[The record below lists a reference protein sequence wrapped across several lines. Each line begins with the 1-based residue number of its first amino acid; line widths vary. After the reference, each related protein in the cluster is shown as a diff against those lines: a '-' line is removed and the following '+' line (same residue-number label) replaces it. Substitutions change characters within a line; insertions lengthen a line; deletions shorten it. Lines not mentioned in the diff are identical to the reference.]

1 MKKKTFGRIAAASL
15 AAMTAVSAMSVTT
28 SALEIGNNNTTVSGY
43 LYPLTIT
50 TSGSGSIGGMP
61 TPGTS
66 VTYYYTTDAMRDT
79 AISKLTENQTSSK
92 GTAIDVTTRYNNGS
106 TVYVGTDGKVSN
118 VSSEVVGGT
127 SFTVRGTS
135 SVNPGYPSYG
145 YSYQYASSS
154 NNVYLGG
161 DGYWYPNVS
170 SLRSAGTTL
179 VQTVKVPAG
188 QTYADRKSQS
198 VTGYVYF
205 DRTNGTYVSDI
216 PTDTSRYI
224 QILGSTSSYDDYW
237 YDDDY
242 YRGDYGTYDVYKVNG
257 RYYPTLSSALSA
269 ADGSYARITKIYDY
283 SKPQTNYFSHTTG
296 RYYRTYSEALRAS
309 GNSSSN
315 VYTFSYYSS
324 NYYDD
329 LYGYDNV
336 DYYYWLLRQG
346 NSDSTSSSKN
356 NDTTTASVGNRKGW
370 TAVSKYLSSLRS
382 GSSVSVSMNT
392 ETSIP
397 SSVTSALKGK
407 NVTAKFVLS
416 NGVVF
421 TINGKDISTTSSI
434 DIDTAYNTN
443 MVPTKLVKAAY
454 KKNKAVSNA
463 QITISGGS
471 FGAEADVTVKFATK
485 RAGCTAKLYRYNP
498 SKETLSLVDTAK
510 VQSNGKC
517 TFGDVDKG
525 GNFVII
531 LC

>member
-1 MKKKTFGRIAAASL
+1 MKKKTLGRIAAVSL
-15 AAMTAVSAMSVTT
+15 AAMTAVSAISVTA
-28 SALEIGNNNTTVSGY
+28 SAMIGNNGIASGSVYQVVITTPGSTGSNGVTTPATTETVYYTSAETANAAISALTGTGKTASSTETTVNAAFGNGVTIYVDASGK
-43 LYPLTIT
+43 IT
-50 TSGSGSIGGMP
+50 RNGTSGTKYVTS
-61 TPGTS
+61 GTS
-66 VTYYYTTDAMRDT
+66 NP
-79 AISKLTENQTSSK
+79 S
-92 GTAIDVTTRYNNGS
+92 
-106 TVYVGTDGKVSN
+106 
-118 VSSEVVGGT
+118 
-127 SFTVRGTS
+127 
-135 SVNPGYPSYG
+135 NPGYPSYG
-145 YSYQYASSS
+145 SSYQYASSS

-161 DGYWYPNVS
+161 DGYWYPNIS

-205 DRTNGTYVSDI
+205 DRSNGTYISDI
-216 PTDTSRYI
+216 PTDTTRYI

-237 YDDDY
+237 YDDD

-269 ADGSYARITKIYDY
+269 AGGSYARITKIYDY

-296 RYYRTYSEALRAS
+296 RYYRTYAEALRAS

-336 DYYYWLLRQG
+336 DYLYWLLRQG

>member
-15 AAMTAVSAMSVTT
+15 AAMTAVSAMSITASADIGYDANNRINGTIYQVTT
-28 SALEIGNNNTTVSGY
+28 TAGGGTDANGVPIKPTTV
-43 LYPLTIT
+43 T
-50 TSGSGSIGGMP
+50 
-61 TPGTS
+61 
-66 VTYYYTTDAMRDT
+66 TYYISQSMIPAGQT
-79 AISKLTENQTSSK
+79 ATNIVNVTSAFGF
-92 GTAIDVTTRYNNGS
+92 GT
-106 TVYVGTDGKVSN
+106 TVYVKDGVISTTASDGATKLITTT
-118 VSSEVVGGT
+118 GGQT
-127 SFTVRGTS
+127 TT
-135 SVNPGYPSYG
+135 PGYPSYG

-296 RYYRTYSEALRAS
+296 RYYRTYAEALRAS